1 MRHLKPFNQL
11 FEDLENTG
19 ETTKLNF
26 SREDVKNRESY
37 KDLIASG
44 FKDVTPPR
52 SGDGTF
58 RFSHPAFDSMEY
70 LIHTTGYIRRQDTD
84 NPTWRNSSMV
94 TQSVIPPN
102 IVRGDY
108 TRDES
113 GNFVWNDK
121 PPSNTSVLYGRPIKN
136 PEDYDIKFHWLKRLA
151 EKKFLK
157 SSGISPISTDD
168 ESIKRELIKREL
180 TRYAGSSPSATMK
193 VKKMFPKIWA
203 EIRSETGLSTL
214 SDLGD
219 LGF

>member
-1 MRHLKPFNQL
+1 MRHIKPFNKL
-11 FEDLENTG
+11 FEDLENTE
-19 ETTKLNF
+19 ETPKLNF
-26 SREDVKNRESY
+26 SREEVKSRESY

-58 RFSHPAFDSMEY
+58 RFSHPAFGSMEY
-70 LIHTTGYIRRQDTD
+70 LIHATGYIRRQDTD
-84 NPTWRNSSMV
+84 NPSSWRTTSMV
-94 TQSVIPPN
+94 TQSVIPPD
-102 IVRGDY
+102 IVRRDY

-113 GNFVWNDK
+113 GRFGWTPK

-157 SSGISPISTDD
+157 SNGISPISTDD
-168 ESIKRELIKREL
+168 ESIKRELS
-180 TRYAGSSPSATMK
+180 RYAKISPSATME

-203 EIRSETGLSTL
+203 EISSETGLSTL

>member
-1 MRHLKPFNQL
+1 MRFLKPFNEL
-11 FEDLENTG
+11 FEDLESSTV
-19 ETTKLNF
+19 LNF
-26 SREDVKNRESY
+26 SREEVKSRESY

-58 RFSHPAFDSMEY
+58 RFSHPAFGGMEY
-70 LIHTTGYIRRQDTD
+70 LIHATGYIRRQDTA
-84 NPTWRNSSMV
+84 NTGPWRNTSMV
-94 TQSVIPPN
+94 TQSVTPPG
-102 IVRGDY
+102 IIRRDY
-108 TRDES
+108 TRDIAS
-113 GNFVWNDK
+113 GRGWTPK
-121 PPSNTSVLYGRPIKN
+121 PPSNTSFLYGRPIKN

-157 SSGISPISTDD
+157 SDGISPISTDD
-168 ESIKRELIKREL
+168 ELIKREL
-180 TRYAGSSPSATMK
+180 SRYARISPSATME

-203 EIRSETGLSTL
+203 KISSETGLSTL

>member
-1 MRHLKPFNQL
+1 MRHLKPFNEL
-11 FEDLENTG
+11 FEDLENTE
-19 ETTKLNF
+19 ETPKLNF
-26 SREDVKNRESY
+26 SREDVKSRESY

-58 RFSHPAFDSMEY
+58 RFSHPEFGSMEY
-70 LIHTTGYIRRQDTD
+70 LIHATGYIRRQDTD
-84 NPTWRNSSMV
+84 NPGSWRTTSMV

-102 IVRGDY
+102 IVRRDP

-113 GNFVWNDK
+113 GRFVWTDK

-151 EKKFLK
+151 EKKFIK

-168 ESIKRELIKREL
+168 ESIKREL
-180 TRYAGSSPSATMK
+180 TRYAGTSPSATMK

-203 EIRSETGLSTL
+203 EISSETGLSTL

>member
-1 MRHLKPFNQL
+1 MRHLKPFNKL
-11 FEDLENTG
+11 FENLENTG

-58 RFSHPAFDSMEY
+58 RFSHPEFGSMEY
-70 LIHTTGYIRRQDTD
+70 LIHVTGYIRRQDTQSW
-84 NPTWRNSSMV
+84 PWRFTSMA

-102 IVRGDY
+102 IVRRDY
-108 TRDES
+108 TRGKS
-113 GNFVWNDK
+113 GNLGWNDK
-121 PPSNTSVLYGRPIKN
+121 PTSNTSIMYGQPITN
-136 PEDYDIKFHWLKRLA
+136 PSDYDVKFDWLKKLA
-151 EKKFLK
+151 RKRFFQ
-157 SSGISPISTDD
+157 SRGISGSTDPKT
-168 ESIKRELIKREL
+168 IKMELSK
-180 TRYAGSSPSATMK
+180 YAKTSPRATAEI
-193 VKKMFPKIWA
+193 KKMFPDVWA
-203 EIRSETGLSTL
+203 EISSETGLSTL